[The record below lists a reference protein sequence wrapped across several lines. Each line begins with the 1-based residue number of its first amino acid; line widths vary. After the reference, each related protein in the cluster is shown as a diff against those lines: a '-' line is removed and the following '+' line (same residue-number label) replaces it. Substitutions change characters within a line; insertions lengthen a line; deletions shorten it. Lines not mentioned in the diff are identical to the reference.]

1 MLVISNRVKPIIWRV
16 VVQQKCSVLGLTVG
30 KIAIG
35 AGCFMVVWACAVSY
49 LGDSQSMTSWIPAFL
64 GGPILI
70 LGYLALARPDR
81 RKLWMHLVAV
91 IAAITFLGGLD
102 FLRPLFTEQNP
113 MSNPLAGLSK
123 LMLLCVGGLLLAAC
137 ISSFNWTRK
146 NQASGK
152 P

>member
-1 MLVISNRVKPIIWRV
+1 MR
-16 VVQQKCSVLGLTVG
+16 QEFSVFGMSVE
-30 KIAIG
+30 KIAVG
-35 AGCFMVVWACAVSY
+35 AGLFLVVWACAVSV
-49 LGDSQSMTSWIPAFL
+49 LGNSQSMTSWIPAFL
-64 GGPILI
+64 GGPISI
-70 LGYLALARPDR
+70 LGYLALSRPDH